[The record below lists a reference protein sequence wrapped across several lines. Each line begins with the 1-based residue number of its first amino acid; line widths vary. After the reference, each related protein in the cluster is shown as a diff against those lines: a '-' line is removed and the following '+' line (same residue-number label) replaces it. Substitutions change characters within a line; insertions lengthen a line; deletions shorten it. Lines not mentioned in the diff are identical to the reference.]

1 MAKMLKIAS
10 IGTGLPIVFIHG
22 WGLNSGVWQPC
33 IELLKDKYQVITVD
47 MPGFGINVDYQLSPY
62 TLADIASTIHEAV
75 GQPAVYIGWSLGGM
89 VATEIACQFQES
101 VKGLVTV
108 ASTPC
113 FVEENTNEDQ
123 ADWPGIKAE
132 VLALFHRQLEQ
143 DTQKTIN
150 NFLKIQAMGSPH
162 LRDDIKLIRNLVMQ
176 YPMPSKE
183 TLDDSL
189 KFLEQEDQRSVL
201 AKVSLPFLRMYGK
214 LDGLVPKAVICQ
226 IDELAPKSEKVL
238 FEKASHAPFISN
250 LNEFNE
256 ALTKW
261 LDNHF
266 IDVE

>member
-10 IGTGLPIVFIHG
+10 IGSGLPIVFIHG

-33 IELLKDKYQVITVD
+33 IELLEDKYQVITVD

-62 TLADIASTIHEAV
+62 SLEKIASTIHASV

-89 VATEIACQFQES
+89 VATEIACQFPES
-101 VKGLVTV
+101 VKGLITV

-113 FVEENTNEDQ
+113 FVEKDTSDEQ
-123 ADWPGIKAE
+123 AYWPGIKAE

-176 YPMPSKE
+176 YPLPSKE
-183 TLDDSL
+183 TLDNSL
-189 KFLEQEDQRSVL
+189 KFLEQEDQRDML
-201 AKVSLPFLRMYGK
+201 AKVSTPFLRMYGK
-214 LDGLVPKAVICQ
+214 LDGLVPKTVICQ
-226 IDELAPKSEKVL
+226 IDELATQSEKVI

-250 LNEFNE
+250 LTEFSD
-256 ALTKW
+256 ALTGW
-261 LDNHF
+261 LDDLIANR
-266 IDVE
+266 